1 MGIREA
7 CVTVRLAYMSDK
19 SFREAVLASI
29 ESVLKEKLPGEDH
42 KETAK
47 EIGDRLYGNQSDNNG
62 DRHNIWVDPC
72 GEYDEIIEIREMGHV
87 VYGDTVVV

>member
-47 EIGDRLYGNQSDNNG
+47 EIGDRLYGN
-62 DRHNIWVDPC
+62 
-72 GEYDEIIEIREMGHV
+72 
-87 VYGDTVVV
+87 